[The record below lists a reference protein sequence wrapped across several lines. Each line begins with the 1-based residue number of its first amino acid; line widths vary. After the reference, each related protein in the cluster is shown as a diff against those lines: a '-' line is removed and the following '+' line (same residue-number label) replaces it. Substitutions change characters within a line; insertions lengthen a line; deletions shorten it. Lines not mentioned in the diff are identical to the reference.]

1 MSAIS
6 VEISWELNNGSV
18 THFRLFGS
26 FPLSSAE
33 RSYYEIRWNSEQNCK
48 AKDGNSDTC
57 NK

>member
-6 VEISWELNNGSV
+6 VEISWELKNGNV
-18 THFRLFGS
+18 THFRLFGPS
-26 FPLSSAE
+26 E
-33 RSYYEIRWNSEQNCK
+33 RSYYKIRWNSEQNFK